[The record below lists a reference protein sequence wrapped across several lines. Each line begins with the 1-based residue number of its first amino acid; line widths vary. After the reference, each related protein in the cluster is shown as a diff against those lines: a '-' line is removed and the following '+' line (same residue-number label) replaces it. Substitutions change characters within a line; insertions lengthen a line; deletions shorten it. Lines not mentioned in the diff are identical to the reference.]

1 MIVVE
6 TERLLLSRLTA
17 EDAPFILELLTQPS
31 FLQYIGDRGVRD
43 LDTARG
49 YIENVSASYARF
61 SFGLYRVT
69 LKATGEPVGMCGLL
83 KRDSLDDVDIG
94 YAILERFWRHG
105 YAYEAAAAMIDY
117 GLNQLR
123 LPRIVAITDPSN
135 TASIRLLEKLGL
147 RFDRMVHLPGHEGE
161 SRLFV
166 PAR

>member
-61 SFGLYRVT
+61 GFGLYLVT

-105 YAYEAAAAMIDY
+105 YAYEAAAAVIDY

-135 TASIRLLEKLGL
+135 TASIHLLEKLGL